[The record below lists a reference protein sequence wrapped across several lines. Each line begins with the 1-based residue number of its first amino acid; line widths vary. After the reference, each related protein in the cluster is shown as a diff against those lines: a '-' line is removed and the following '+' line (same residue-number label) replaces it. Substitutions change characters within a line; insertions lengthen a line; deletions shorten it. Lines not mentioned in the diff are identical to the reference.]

1 MPKNLTIAHMQIGKN
16 GVTEGT
22 LVWLENTFKTH
33 IKVKISVLKS
43 AGHTKEN
50 VKEMAEKIVNKLGRN
65 YAYKI
70 VGFTITILKF
80 RKPVRI
86 YIL

>member
-1 MPKNLTIAHMQIGKN
+1 MPKNLFLAQMQIGKN
-16 GVTEGT
+16 GITEGS

-33 IKVKISVLKS
+33 MKVKISVLKA

-50 VKEMAEKIVNKLGRN
+50 VKEMADKIVERLGRN
-65 YAYKI
+65 YVYKI

-80 RKPVRI
+80 RKPVRK
-86 YIL
+86 